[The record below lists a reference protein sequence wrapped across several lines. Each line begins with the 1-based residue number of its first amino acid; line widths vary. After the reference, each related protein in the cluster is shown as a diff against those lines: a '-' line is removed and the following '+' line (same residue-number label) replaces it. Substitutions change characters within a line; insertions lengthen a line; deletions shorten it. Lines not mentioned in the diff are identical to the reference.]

1 MSIDLIDSCLKASQ
15 LGNMK
20 FNNFDDV
27 MPKLLNY
34 FSENNE
40 IDWSKP
46 GCKTTYNNIK
56 IFEILGFRVS
66 IKKIEKKTKAEIK
79 LKYKNTI
86 QKVSVKIFIR
96 LQDFFQYK
104 VVEFLKNESISNDKL
119 NLYFMRH
126 DLMDSKEIEISN
138 NEIRYNVKDSDIL
151 IDDNKLS
158 IEVIQNCAF
167 NSYRVDMLL
176 HITGKYY
183 LCLEFFEN
191 RHKNPNQ
198 VDLSNELN
206 RITSLVYNNKS
217 INKKIVHVGIFWES
231 NINDEIKFNTF
242 MKKVVIDNIEKY
254 WNIDNIEDYII
265 NGISKELGVD
275 KQVSKILYDAN
286 ENPNKP
292 IILLDKIMNPFFNW
306 KKNKEQEC
314 KKKVFNK
321 FTKKISQFQK
331 IDDIILD
338 DDDCIILEDDCII
351 LEDDG
356 ILENANLEQY
366 KPKETK
372 IYYDSKTDKLTN
384 YGLTLYI
391 SYLITSDVLNCPD
404 EEEYWIDF
412 NTKITR
418 GFINGLKKIRS
429 DTLLLCD
436 KFMTGLYDCY

>member
-1 MSIDLIDSCLKASQ
+1 MSIDLIDSYLKASQ

-27 MPKLLNY
+27 IPKLLNY

-56 IFEILGFRVS
+56 IFEILGFKVS

-79 LKYKNTI
+79 LKYKNTMG
-86 QKVSVKIFIR
+86 KVSVKIFIR

-104 VVEFLKNESISNDKL
+104 VVEFIKNESISNNKL
-119 NLYFMRH
+119 ELYFTRH
-126 DLMDSKEIEISN
+126 NLMESKEIEISN
-138 NEIRYNVKDSDIL
+138 NEIRYNLKDNDIL

-158 IEVIQNCAF
+158 IEVKQKCTS

-191 RHKNPNQ
+191 HHKNPSQ

-217 INKKIVHVGIFWES
+217 LNKKIVHVGIFWES
-231 NINDEIKFNTF
+231 NINDETKFNTF
-242 MKKVVIDNIEKY
+242 MKEVVIDNIEKY

-265 NGISKELGVD
+265 NGISKELGVGRD
-275 KQVSKILYDAN
+275 FSKMLYDAT

-292 IILLDKIMNPFFNW
+292 IILLDKTMNPFFNW
-306 KKNKEQEC
+306 KKNKEKEC
-314 KKKVFNK
+314 KKIVFNK
-321 FTKKISQFQK
+321 FTKKITQFQK
-331 IDDIILD
+331 DDDIELD
-338 DDDCIILEDDCII
+338 DVDDIDILNLCEGNILEQSKTK
-351 LEDDG
+351 E
-356 ILENANLEQY
+356 
-366 KPKETK
+366 PKETK

>member
-1 MSIDLIDSCLKASQ
+1 MSIDLIDSYLKASQ

-27 MPKLLNY
+27 IPKLLNY

-56 IFEILGFRVS
+56 IFEILGFKVS

-104 VVEFLKNESISNDKL
+104 VVEFLKNESTTDNKL

-126 DLMDSKEIEISN
+126 DLMDSKKIEISN

-158 IEVIQNCAF
+158 IEVIQKCAF

-217 INKKIVHVGIFWES
+217 LNKKIVHVGIFWES
-231 NINDEIKFNTF
+231 NINDETKFNTF
-242 MKKVVIDNIEKY
+242 MKDVVIDNIEKY

-265 NGISKELGVD
+265 NGISKELGVGRD
-275 KQVSKILYDAN
+275 FSKMLYDAT

-292 IILLDKIMNPFFNW
+292 IILLDKTMNPFFNW
-306 KKNKEQEC
+306 KKNKEKEC

-331 IDDIILD
+331 D
-338 DDDCIILEDDCII
+338 DDIILEDDDLFEID
-351 LEDDG
+351 EKD
-356 ILENANLEQY
+356 NLKQS
-366 KPKETK
+366 KTKETK

-391 SYLITSDVLNCPD
+391 SYLITSDVLNFPD
-404 EEEYWIDF
+404 DEEYWIDF

-418 GFINGLKKIRS
+418 GFINGLKKIRN

>member
-1 MSIDLIDSCLKASQ
+1 MSIDLIDSYLKAFQ

-56 IFEILGFRVS
+56 IFEILGFKVS

-104 VVEFLKNESISNDKL
+104 VVEFLKNESTTDNKL

-138 NEIRYNVKDSDIL
+138 NEIRYNLKDNDIL

-217 INKKIVHVGIFWES
+217 LNKKIVHVGIFWES
-231 NINDEIKFNTF
+231 NINDETKFNTF
-242 MKKVVIDNIEKY
+242 MKEVVINNIEKY

-265 NGISKELGVD
+265 NGIDKELDVG
-275 KQVSKILYDAN
+275 KEFSKMLYDAT

-292 IILLDKIMNPFFNW
+292 EIPLNIFI
-306 KKNKEQEC
+306 KKLIHWNKDEN
-314 KKKVFNK
+314 KNIKKVFNK
-321 FTKKISQFQK
+321 FIKKINQLRK
-331 IDDIILD
+331 VDEIDDIELD
-338 DDDCIILEDDCII
+338 DVDILNLCKENILEEKD
-351 LEDDG
+351 
-356 ILENANLEQY
+356 NLEQY

-372 IYYDSKTDKLTN
+372 IYYDSKTDRLTI

-391 SYLITSDVLNCPD
+391 SYLITSNVLPLNK
-404 EEEYWIDF
+404 EEYWINF
-412 NTKITR
+412 NTNITR
-418 GFINGLKKIRS
+418 GFINGLKKIRN

>member
-1 MSIDLIDSCLKASQ
+1 MSIDLIDSYLKASQ
-15 LGNMK
+15 LDNMK

-27 MPKLLNY
+27 IPKLLNY

-56 IFEILGFRVS
+56 IFEILGFKVS

-104 VVEFLKNESISNDKL
+104 VVEFLKNESISNNKL
-119 NLYFMRH
+119 EIYFTRHNLME
-126 DLMDSKEIEISN
+126 SKEIEISN
-138 NEIRYNVKDSDIL
+138 NEIRYNLKDNDIL

-158 IEVIQNCAF
+158 IEVKQKCTS

-191 RHKNPNQ
+191 HHKNPSQ

-231 NINDEIKFNTF
+231 NINDETKFNTF

-265 NGISKELGVD
+265 NGIDKELDVG
-275 KQVSKILYDAN
+275 KEFSKMLYDAT

-292 IILLDKIMNPFFNW
+292 EIPLNIFIKLIHWNKDEDKNI
-306 KKNKEQEC
+306 
-314 KKKVFNK
+314 KKVFNK
-321 FTKKISQFQK
+321 FIKKINQLQK
-331 IDDIILD
+331 VDETCDIELD
-338 DDDCIILEDDCII
+338 DVDILNLCKENILEEKD
-351 LEDDG
+351 
-356 ILENANLEQY
+356 NLEQY

-372 IYYDSKTDKLTN
+372 IYYDSETKKLTI

-391 SYLITSDVLNCPD
+391 SYLITSNVLPLNK
-404 EEEYWIDF
+404 EEYWINF
-412 NTKITR
+412 NTNITR